1 MKPFASRNSEKDRV
15 PLLLLLPNMVTLTG
29 MCLGLTSIR
38 YAMDER
44 FGFAVALIFLAVLM
58 DGLDGLLARRLR
70 ATSNFGAE
78 LDSLSDFLCFGV
90 APGILL
96 YKFML
101 EPLNSLGW
109 MFVLILA
116 AASCL
121 RLARFNVM
129 RDADMAE
136 ETTPDKA
143 AKTHFVGV
151 PAPAGAM
158 LALLPLFAVQ
168 AGVLSAATPAI
179 LVAFWLGLVGLLM
192 VSSLKTIS
200 PKALRI
206 PRGLVVVLMFALVVG
221 IGFMFSRPWMLL
233 VVVDVLYL
241 ALLVHAI
248 IKARG
253 RIFG

>member
-1 MKPFASRNSEKDRV
+1 MKPFAPRNGDRDRV
-15 PLLLLLPNMVTLTG
+15 PFLLLLPNMVTLAG

-96 YKFML
+96 YKYML
-101 EPLNSLGW
+101 EPLGSLGW
-109 MFVLILA
+109 IFVLIFA
-116 AASCL
+116 AAGCL

-129 RDADMAE
+129 RGAGAQE
-136 ETTPDKA
+136 EVSDTQTD
-143 AKTHFVGV
+143 KTHFVGV

-168 AGVLSAATPAI
+168 AGVLSDQSPALLI
-179 LVAFWLGLVGLLM
+179 AFWLGLVALLM
-192 VSSLKTIS
+192 VSRLKTLS
-200 PKALRI
+200 PKSLRI
-206 PRGLVVVLMFALVVG
+206 PRGLVVVIMFAMVVG
-221 IGFMFSRPWMLL
+221 IGLMFSSPWLLL
-233 VVVDVLYL
+233 VVVDLAYLVVL
-241 ALLVHAI
+241 ALAVI
-248 IKARG
+248 RARG

>member
-1 MKPFASRNSEKDRV
+1 MKPFAPRNGDRDRV
-15 PLLLLLPNMVTLTG
+15 PFLLLLPNMVTLAG

-38 YAMDER
+38 FAMDER

-101 EPLNSLGW
+101 EPLGSLGW

-116 AASCL
+116 AAACL

-129 RDADMAE
+129 RGAGADE
-136 ETTPDKA
+136 EVTTKDD
-143 AKTHFVGV
+143 KTHFVGV
-151 PAPAGAM
+151 PAPAGAL

-168 AGVLSAATPAI
+168 AGVLSPQTPAL
-179 LVAFWLGLVGLLM
+179 LVAFWLGLVALLM
-192 VSSLKTIS
+192 VSSLKTLS
-200 PKALRI
+200 PKTLRI
-206 PRGLVVVLMFALVVG
+206 PRGLVVVIMFTLVVG
-221 IGFMFSRPWMLL
+221 IGLMFSQPWLLL
-233 VVVDVLYL
+233 VGVDLIYLGVLLHAVV
-241 ALLVHAI
+241 
-248 IKARG
+248 KARG

>member
-1 MKPFASRNSEKDRV
+1 MKSFPPRNADRDRV
-15 PLLLLLPNMVTLTG
+15 PFLLLLPNMVTLAG

-38 YAMDER
+38 FAMDER
-44 FGFAVALIFLAVLM
+44 FGSAVALIFLAVLM

-101 EPLNSLGW
+101 EPLGSLGW
-109 MFVLILA
+109 IFVLIFA
-116 AASCL
+116 AAACL

-129 RDADMAE
+129 RGAGVEVDVPKDE
-136 ETTPDKA
+136 
-143 AKTHFVGV
+143 AKNHFVGV
-151 PAPAGAM
+151 PAPAGAL

-168 AGVLSAATPAI
+168 AGVLSALTPA
-179 LVAFWLGLVGLLM
+179 LVAGFWLGLVALLM
-192 VSSLKTIS
+192 ISRLKTLS
-200 PKALRI
+200 PKSLRI
-206 PRGLVVVLMFALVVG
+206 PRGLIVVLMFTLVVG
-221 IGFMFSRPWMLL
+221 IGLMFTRPWLLL
-233 VVVDVLYL
+233 VLLDLTYV
-241 ALLVHAI
+241 ALLSHGV

-253 RIFG
+253 RIFS

>member
-1 MKPFASRNSEKDRV
+1 MKPFAPRNSEKDRV
-15 PLLLLLPNMVTLTG
+15 PLLLLLPNIVTLSG

-90 APGILL
+90 APGILM

-101 EPLNSLGW
+101 ESLNSLGW

-129 RDADMAE
+129 RDAGADE
-136 ETTPDKA
+136 ENASDTKG
-143 AKTHFVGV
+143 KTHFVGV
-151 PAPAGAM
+151 PAPAGAL

-168 AGVLSAATPAI
+168 AGVLSPQTPVI
-179 LVAFWLGLVGLLM
+179 LVAIWLGFVAMMM

-200 PKALRI
+200 PKSLRI
-206 PRGLVVVLMFALVVG
+206 PRGLVLVLMLTVVVG
-221 IGFMFSRPWMLL
+221 IGFMFSQPWMLL
-233 VVVDVLYL
+233 VVVDLLYL
-241 ALLVHAI
+241 LLLIHSI
-248 IKARG
+248 IKSRG

>member
-1 MKPFASRNSEKDRV
+1 MKPFAPRNGDRDRV
-15 PLLLLLPNMVTLTG
+15 PFLLLLPNMVTLAG

-38 YAMDER
+38 FAMDAR
-44 FGFAVALIFLAVLM
+44 CGFAVALIFLAVLM

-101 EPLNSLGW
+101 EPLGSLGW

-116 AASCL
+116 AAACL

-129 RDADMAE
+129 RGAGADE
-136 ETTPDKA
+136 EVTTKDD
-143 AKTHFVGV
+143 KTHFVGV
-151 PAPAGAM
+151 PAPAGAL

-168 AGVLSAATPAI
+168 AGVLSPQTPAL
-179 LVAFWLGLVGLLM
+179 LVAFWLGLVALLM
-192 VSSLKTIS
+192 VSSLKTLS
-200 PKALRI
+200 PKTLRI
-206 PRGLVVVLMFALVVG
+206 PRGLVVVIMFTLVVG
-221 IGFMFSRPWMLL
+221 IGLMFSQPWLLL
-233 VVVDVLYL
+233 VGVDLIYLGVLLHAVV
-241 ALLVHAI
+241 
-248 IKARG
+248 KARG

>member
-1 MKPFASRNSEKDRV
+1 MKPFAPRNSDRDRV
-15 PLLLLLPNMVTLTG
+15 PFLLLLPNMVTLAG

-96 YKFML
+96 YKFLL
-101 EPLNSLGW
+101 EPLGSLGW
-109 MFVLILA
+109 MFVLIFA
-116 AASCL
+116 AAACL

-129 RDADMAE
+129 RGAGADETAAE
-136 ETTPDKA
+136 AEDKS
-143 AKTHFVGV
+143 HFVGV
-151 PAPAGAM
+151 PAPAGAL

-168 AGVLSAATPAI
+168 AGVLSPQAPALLI
-179 LVAFWLGLVGLLM
+179 AFWLGLVALLM
-192 VSSLKTIS
+192 VSNLKTLS

-206 PRGLVVVLMFALVVG
+206 PRGLVVVLMFTLVVG
-221 IGFMFSRPWMLL
+221 IGLMFSRPWLLL
-233 VVVDVLYL
+233 VGVDLIYL
-241 ALLVHAI
+241 VILSHAV

>member
-1 MKPFASRNSEKDRV
+1 MKPFAPRNADRDRV
-15 PLLLLLPNMVTLTG
+15 PFLLLLPNMVTLAG

-96 YKFML
+96 YKFLL
-101 EPLNSLGW
+101 EPLGSLGW
-109 MFVLILA
+109 MFVLIFA
-116 AASCL
+116 AAACL

-129 RDADMAE
+129 RGAGADEEKSAE
-136 ETTPDKA
+136 TSD
-143 AKTHFVGV
+143 KTHFVGV

-168 AGVLSAATPAI
+168 AGVLSAQTPAI
-179 LVAFWLGLVGLLM
+179 LIAIWLGLVAVLM
-192 VSSLKTIS
+192 VSRLKTLS
-200 PKALRI
+200 PKSLRI
-206 PRGLVVVLMFALVVG
+206 PRGMVAVMMFTMVVAIGLMFTN
-221 IGFMFSRPWMLL
+221 PWVLL
-233 VVVDVLYL
+233 VVVDTAYL
-241 ALLVHAI
+241 AILALAV